1 MKRVLVIGGGASGL
15 MAAIAAAEQ
24 GAKVTLL
31 ERNRQVGKKL
41 LVTGNGR
48 CNLTNLDQELSHY
61 RGGEPGFAAAVLRE
75 FGLPETWY
83 FFEAWHLYKK
93 QKRLSLSLQ

>member
-1 MKRVLVIGGGASGL
+1 MIGGGASGL

-31 ERNRQVGKKL
+31 EKNRQVGKKI

-48 CNLTNLDQELSHY
+48 CNLTNEISG
-61 RGGEPGFAAAVLRE
+61 RGLLPGRGAGLCPARYWRE
-75 FGLPETWY
+75 FGLSDTLRA
-83 FFEAWHLYKK
+83 F
-93 QKRLSLSLQ
+93 